1 MWRGTTYGQ
10 GRIYPDGTE
19 LQTILDDLGVLP
31 DCITAEGI
39 PYTFIHRI
47 LSGADVYFVSN
58 QSNQPQTFDALF
70 RVSGKA
76 PDTLDP
82 VTGERRQLSQYS
94 QTDEGQTLVP
104 LRLEP
109 LQSLFVV
116 FDSKRSA
123 KDGSENYPE
132 PQVLAT
138 VDAPWTVTFQ
148 AGRRGPA
155 EPLIFQQLSDWS
167 QSQDEAIKYFSGS
180 ATYEYVL
187 NVDELP
193 AGPLYLDLGRV
204 MVMARVWVNGKY
216 AGGVWTS
223 PYRVPVGGLLKRGQN
238 QVRIEV
244 VNNWRNRLIGD
255 ARLPEAERQT
265 YATVNPYK
273 AESELQA
280 SGLMGPVQLV
290 K

>member
-1 MWRGTTYGQ
+1 M
-10 GRIYPDGTE
+10 
-19 LQTILDDLGVLP
+19 
-31 DCITAEGI
+31 
-39 PYTFIHRI
+39 
-47 LSGADVYFVSN
+47 
-58 QSNQPQTFDALF
+58 
-70 RVSGKA
+70 
-76 PDTLDP
+76 
-82 VTGERRQLSQYS
+82 
-94 QTDEGQTLVP
+94 
-104 LRLEP
+104 
-109 LQSLFVV
+109 
-116 FDSKRSA
+116 
-123 KDGSENYPE
+123 
-132 PQVLAT
+132 
-138 VDAPWTVTFQ
+138 
-148 AGRRGPA
+148 
-155 EPLIFQQLSDWS
+155 
-167 QSQDEAIKYFSGS
+167 
-180 ATYEYVL
+180 L
-187 NVDELP
+187 NVDNLP

-280 SGLMGPVQLV
+280 SGLMGPVRLV